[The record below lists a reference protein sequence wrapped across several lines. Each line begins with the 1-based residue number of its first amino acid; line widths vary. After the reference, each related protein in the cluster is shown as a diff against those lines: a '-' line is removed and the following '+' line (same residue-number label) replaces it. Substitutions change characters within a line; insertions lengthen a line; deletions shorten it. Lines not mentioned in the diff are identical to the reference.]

1 MFFKESKRKTVILMR
16 HGKSSWA
23 DFNMGDHERQLL
35 DVGIKKTKRVAD
47 YLKNKNIVPHLI
59 LSSTATRAFETAK
72 IVASQIGYPLE
83 KILTSKNIYHAG
95 TDDIFDEIFQLD
107 DNIESIMIFG
117 HNPTFTDFVNIYQ
130 RPQIDNLPTSA
141 VAAISFKTDKWESVP
156 MAKASVDFLI
166 SPRMLK

>member
-23 DFNMGDHERQLL
+23 DFNVGDHERQLL
-35 DVGIKKTKRVAD
+35 DVGIKKTKKVAV
-47 YLKNKNIVPHLI
+47 YLKDKNIFPDMI

-72 IVASQIGYPLE
+72 IIASQIGYPID
-83 KILTSKNIYHAG
+83 KIKTSKNIYHAG
-95 TDDIFDEIFQLD
+95 ADEIFDEIFQF
-107 DNIESIMIFG
+107 DNDIESVMIFG

-141 VAAISFKTDKWESVP
+141 VASISFKTDKWENVP
-156 MAKASVDFLI
+156 MAKAKMEFLI
-166 SPRMLK
+166 SPKMLK